1 MRYLSIDKLLIP
13 LIVGILCVS
22 CGETITVQPVQTL
35 AGDYALT
42 GTVSYTIEGA
52 VSSEPMSGT
61 LSIFAGSSPSYY
73 YFLERTNKGRIGFL
87 TTHTNTHFAIES
99 VLDNTRVGST
109 TYYGNLDNNSK
120 GIVEKDSIVYD
131 RYANT
136 ENVGITAPTGEQITF
151 SKKIRKHV
159 HLVATK

>member
-1 MRYLSIDKLLIP
+1 MRYLPIDKLLV
-13 LIVGILCVS
+13 LLVVEILCVS
-22 CGETITVQPVQTL
+22 CSETITVQPIQTL
-35 AGDYALT
+35 AGDYVLT
-42 GTVSYTIEGA
+42 GTASYTIEGA
-52 VSSEPMSGT
+52 VLSEPMSGT
-61 LSIFAGSSPSYY
+61 LSIFAGSSPNYY

-87 TTHTNTHFAIES
+87 TTHTNTHFTIES
-99 VLDNTRVGST
+99 VQDNTRVGST

-136 ENVGITAPTGEQITF
+136 DGVGIVSPTGEQITF